1 MTKKAIVWIRE
12 DLRIDNNQALSY
24 ASQNH
29 EIVTALYIYNSKYFE
44 KKREAQKWWLSKS
57 LESFKNDLDKFNI
70 SLEILS
76 GDEIEIFSKI
86 NKKDNLTVYWS
97 KVYEPSVIEKGK
109 TIRNIFLK
117 NEINH
122 KYFKGNILI
131 EFQDVTKDDGTPF
144 KVFTPFWKNAEQ
156 RYLEKVPS
164 KVSKVKVLIKKSKLM
179 GDSINPKEILP
190 KKHWYKKFE
199 NYWSPSEESAKKYLQ
214 KLIKEKIDNY
224 GDTRDFPSIDG
235 TSKLSPF
242 LKHGQI
248 HVETIWNKCQ
258 DIKIKGKGYR
268 KYINELGWREFSHSL
283 INYFPEML
291 KGNLRKEFDK
301 FPWIENKR
309 YLELWKKGMTGY
321 PLVDA
326 GMRELYETGWMHNR
340 VRMVVGSFLVK
351 HLRIHWEE
359 GEKHFR
365 NCLMDFNEANNVAQW
380 QWVAGCGA
388 DAAPYFRIFNPILQ
402 GEKFDNKGVYT
413 KKWVP
418 ELKNIPNEFL
428 YKPWELEK
436 KYQEQLKIVIGKDYP
451 SPIVIHEEARAAAL
465 AAFQSLKNKL

>member
-12 DLRIDNNQALSY
+12 DLRIENNPALSY

-29 EIVTALYIYNSKYFE
+29 EFVSALYIYNDKYFD

-57 LESFKNDLDKFNI
+57 LESFDKDLSIFNI

-76 GDEIEIFSKI
+76 GDEVDIFSKI
-86 NKKDNLTVYWS
+86 KNKDDLTIYWN
-97 KVYEPSVIEKGK
+97 KVYEPAVIEKGK
-109 TIRNIFLK
+109 KIRDIFIK
-117 NEINH
+117 NRINY

-131 EFQDVTKDDGTPF
+131 EFQEVTKDDGTPF

-156 RYLEKVPS
+156 RYLEKIPS
-164 KVSKVKVLIKKSKLM
+164 KISKIKKLKKKKYLM
-179 GDSINPKEILP
+179 DNSINAKKILP
-190 KKHWYKKFE
+190 KKNWYKKFE
-199 NYWSPSEESAKKYLQ
+199 KYWEPSEIEAKKYLQ
-214 KLIKEKIDNY
+214 KLIKNKIINY
-224 GDTRDFPSIDG
+224 GEARDFPYIDG
-235 TSKLSPF
+235 TSKISPF

-258 DIKIKGKGYR
+258 QIENKGKGYR

-291 KGNLRKEFDK
+291 KGNLRKEFDN
-301 FPWIENKR
+301 FPWVKNIKNLK
-309 YLELWKKGMTGY
+309 LWKKGMTGY

-402 GEKFDNKGVYT
+402 GEKFDKDGIYT

-418 ELKNIPNEFL
+418 ELKNMPNEFL
-428 YKPWELEK
+428 YKPWELGK
-436 KYQEQLKIVIGKDYP
+436 KYQEQLKIIIGKDYP
-451 SPIVIHEEARAAAL
+451 APIVVHEEARAAAL
-465 AAFQSLKNKL
+465 EAFQSLKKN

>member
-1 MTKKAIVWIRE
+1 MTQKALVWIRE
-12 DLRIDNNQALSY
+12 DLRVENNPALAY

-29 EIVTALYIYNSKYFE
+29 KIVSALYIYNKKNFDN
-44 KKREAQKWWLSKS
+44 KREAQRWWVSKS
-57 LESFKNDLDKFNI
+57 LKSLKIDLEKFNI

-76 GDEIEIFSKI
+76 GDEFEIFTKI
-86 NKKDNLTVYWS
+86 KEKDDITVYWN
-97 KVYEPSVIEKGK
+97 KVYEPAIIQKGK
-109 TIRNIFLK
+109 KIRDLFIK
-117 NEINH
+117 NKINY

-131 EFQDVTKDDGTPF
+131 EFQNVTKDDGTPF

-156 RYLEKVPS
+156 KYLEQVPS
-164 KVSKVKVLIKKSKLM
+164 KITKLKILDSAQTLM
-179 GDSINPKEILP
+179 GKSINSEEILP
-190 KKHWYKKFE
+190 KKNWYKKFE
-199 NYWSPSEESAKKYLQ
+199 KYWTPSEKEAKMYMQ
-214 KLIKEKIDNY
+214 NLIKNKIKNY

-235 TSKLSPF
+235 TSKISPY

-248 HVETIWNKCQ
+248 HVETIWNACQ
-258 DIKIKGKGYR
+258 KIEVKGKGYR

-291 KGNLRKEFDK
+291 KGNLRKEFNN
-301 FPWIENKR
+301 FPWVKNSK
-309 YLELWKKGMTGY
+309 YLKLWKNGMTGY

-351 HLRIHWEE
+351 HLRIHWME

-402 GEKFDNKGVYT
+402 GEKFDKDGIYT

-418 ELKNIPNEFL
+418 ELRNVPNEFL
-428 YKPWELEK
+428 YKPWEMEK
-436 KYQEQLKIVIGKDYP
+436 KQQEQLKTIIGIDYP
-451 SPIVIHEEARAAAL
+451 SPIVVHENARAEAL
-465 AAFQSLKNKL
+465 EAFQSLKK